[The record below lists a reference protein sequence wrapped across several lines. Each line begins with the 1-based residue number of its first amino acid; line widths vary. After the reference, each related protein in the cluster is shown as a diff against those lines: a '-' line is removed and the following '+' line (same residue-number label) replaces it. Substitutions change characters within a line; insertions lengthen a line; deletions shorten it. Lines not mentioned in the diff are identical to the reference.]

1 MDEHA
6 RKRMEE
12 EAELQ
17 AFASSLRYAVEQLSH
32 GELLSAY
39 VILEKLG
46 VASGSTALEGIRHRT
61 TVRIYRAELMRRLR
75 RES

>member
-1 MDEHA
+1 MDENA
-6 RKRMEE
+6 RKRMDE

-17 AFASSLRYAVEQLSH
+17 AFATSLRQAVAKFNH

-46 VASGSTALEGIRHRT
+46 VAPNSTALEGIRHRT
-61 TVRIYRAELMRRLR
+61 TVRIYREELMRRLR
-75 RES
+75 RDS